1 MVPALG
7 SQRSAVHVETAAPN
21 YLESMKEV
29 LQYHTEGDAVEVLKE
44 EAPAEDIFL
53 GRCWSVWSSLCSVRS
68 RQSIGPKGSRWPRC

>member
-44 EAPAEDIFL
+44 EAPAEDDF
-53 GRCWSVWSSLCSVRS
+53 
-68 RQSIGPKGSRWPRC
+68 PREVLECLVQFMFSKIKAEHRAKRK

>member
-7 SQRSAVHVETAAPN
+7 SQRSAVHVETAASN

-44 EAPAEDIFL
+44 EAPAEDDFP
-53 GRCWSVWSSLCSVRS
+53 
-68 RQSIGPKGSRWPRC
+68 RQVLECLVQFMFSKIKAEHRAKRK

>member
-44 EAPAEDIFL
+44 EAPAEDDFP
-53 GRCWSVWSSLCSVRS
+53 
-68 RQSIGPKGSRWPRC
+68 RQVLECLVQFMFSKIKAEHRAKRK

>member
-44 EAPAEDIFL
+44 EAPAEDDFP
-53 GRCWSVWSSLCSVRS
+53 
-68 RQSIGPKGSRWPRC
+68 RQVLKCLVQFMFSKIKAEHRAKRK